1 MRISKKISGL
11 VGISITVFLVLALN
25 LMPDVDAQIGSEFT
39 LSNLRITDSSNL
51 PLEVVIKDKWLQI
64 SAEVT
69 NHKSTTEKYTFAAI
83 IENENGEILTPSF
96 SGELNPGQTFTSSVS
111 WIPEARGDYVIKIV
125 VWNDINEKKV
135 LIEPQIFVRR
145 VFDHT
150 LPFPIIQTVSDKVG
164 QNYGIT
170 FFTDSVITS
179 TDFDRSKKTL
189 TANIVQS
196 PSSSMPLI
204 IEIPR
209 ALMDDIYDV
218 RHQGSSIP
226 YNLETTVAKNII
238 TISGGFNP
246 EVSVLGLSA
255 AEPINLVSGYVLK
268 LWWQEIGGANNINNK
283 QVNILGIEVSHKTK
297 EFKRTEFQLNV
308 PGAGIYEQD
317 ITTYYGIDNF
327 KFEIDSLPGNS
338 TNPQSYN
345 IEFDALKINDK
356 NVNVETINFNV
367 VVVPEFNS
375 MYLSFLLVGIFS
387 LVILFGKSKARI
399 FKSKI

>member
-1 MRISKKISGL
+1 M
-11 VGISITVFLVLALN
+11 
-25 LMPDVDAQIGSEFT
+25 
-39 LSNLRITDSSNL
+39 
-51 PLEVVIKDKWLQI
+51 
-64 SAEVT
+64 
-69 NHKSTTEKYTFAAI
+69 
-83 IENENGEILTPSF
+83 
-96 SGELNPGQTFTSSVS
+96 
-111 WIPEARGDYVIKIV
+111 
-125 VWNDINEKKV
+125 
-135 LIEPQIFVRR
+135 
-145 VFDHT
+145 
-150 LPFPIIQTVSDKVG
+150 
-164 QNYGIT
+164 
-170 FFTDSVITS
+170 
-179 TDFDRSKKTL
+179 
-189 TANIVQS
+189 
-196 PSSSMPLI
+196 
-204 IEIPR
+204 
-209 ALMDDIYDV
+209 
-218 RHQGSSIP
+218 
-226 YNLETTVAKNII
+226 
-238 TISGGFNP
+238 
-246 EVSVLGLSA
+246 
-255 AEPINLVSGYVLK
+255 PINLVSGYVLK